1 MSARAWLVLF
11 VLCAAQ
17 FMVALDFSI
26 LNIALPTLGPDLGL
40 DDANLQWAVTAFALP
55 SGGFL
60 LLAGRIGDLIGRRRM
75 FIAGL
80 VLFTAASVLATFAWG
95 AGPFLAARALQ
106 GLGAAAIVP
115 TGMALL
121 TTSFKEGPLRDRAI
135 GISGMILSLGF
146 TVGVVLGGVLTQA
159 FGWRSTMALGVVMGA
174 LVLVL
179 APLLLTES
187 RSQER
192 AQLDVPGAVTVSGGL
207 LALIY
212 GMSEAAQRGWAH
224 IDVII
229 AVAAALV
236 LLVAFWN
243 VEKRAQHPLVALAV
257 LKRPTVA
264 FGNLGG
270 MVTFAMMSAVMFL
283 STLYLQQVLGL
294 QPAESGL
301 VFGVMGVVAA
311 VTGVIAPRFIA
322 RFGARLVLVVALS
335 LQAVAIS
342 LLVFLG
348 PGNGVVLVAVAGSV
362 ACIGHLGAVVSY
374 GVAATSG
381 LDNDEQGLATGL
393 VTTAQQVGVT
403 IGIPIISAV
412 AAAVTATLTVRGA
425 GTVDAAL
432 GGIRTGLLVDAVVVA
447 AAAVAIGFGLLRR
460 RAAVDAPR

>member
-1 MSARAWLVLF
+1 MSARTWLVLF

-26 LNIALPTLGPDLGL
+26 LNIALPTLGASLGL
-40 DDANLQWAVTAFALP
+40 SEANLQWAVTAFALP

-60 LLAGRIGDLIGRRRM
+60 LLAGRIGDLVGRKRM

-80 VLFTAASVLATFAWG
+80 ALFAAASVLATFAWG
-95 AGPFLAARALQ
+95 AGPFLVARALQ

-121 TTSFKEGPLRDRAI
+121 TTSFEEGPLRERAI

-146 TVGVVLGGVLTQA
+146 TVGVVLGGVLTQI

-187 RSQER
+187 RAEWHAR
-192 AQLDVPGAVTVSGGL
+192 LDIPGAVTVSGGL

-224 IDVII
+224 VDVIASMVI
-229 AVAAALV
+229 AAV
-236 LLVAFWN
+236 LLGAFWA
-243 VEKRAQHPLVALAV
+243 VEKRAKHPLVALAV
-257 LKRPTVA
+257 LRRPAVA

-270 MVTFAMMSAVMFL
+270 MMTFAMMSAVMFL

-294 QPAESGL
+294 GPAESGL

-311 VTGVIAPRFIA
+311 VTGVIAPRFIG
-322 RFGARLVLVVALS
+322 RFGARQVLVTALA
-335 LQAVAIS
+335 LQAIAIAF
-342 LLVFLG
+342 LVFLG
-348 PGNGVVLVAVAGSV
+348 PTNGVALVAVAGSA

-381 LDNDEQGLATGL
+381 LNNDEQGLATGL
-393 VTTAQQVGVT
+393 VTTAQQLGLT
-403 IGIPIISAV
+403 MGIPIISAV
-412 AAAVTATLTVRGA
+412 AAALTASLSAHGAVTVSAS
-425 GTVDAAL
+425 L
-432 GGIRTGLLVDAVVVA
+432 GGIRGGLLVDAAVVGA
-447 AAAVAIGFGLLRR
+447 AALVIGLGLLRR
-460 RAAVDAPR
+460 HAKDASH